1 MSEQFDG
8 FLTDGNE
15 QKYGS
20 AKTKNPQVVII
31 KQIYYRK
38 WPIRHIYLSEIK
50 QNFVA
55 DEYFNYKFELT
66 QGIDDIIVL
75 YRIIL

>member
-1 MSEQFDG
+1 MSEPLDG
-8 FLTDGNE
+8 YPTDENE

-20 AKTKNPQVVII
+20 GKTKNPQVVII

-38 WPIRHIYLSEIK
+38 WPIRHIYSSEIK

-55 DEYFNYKFELT
+55 DEYFYYKFELT
-66 QGIDDIIVL
+66 YGIDDIIVF
-75 YRIIL
+75 YRIL